1 MLYFYFNH
9 VNINLTNVYANK
21 QILIFGDKMTFREN
35 EILQII
41 KSNPMISQQE
51 IADMLNISRASVAV
65 HITNLMKKGQILGK
79 GYIVKKENY
88 VTVIG
93 GSNMD
98 IQGFPNNPLVMYDS
112 NPGKVDISMGGVG
125 RNIAENLSRLN
136 VNTKLISAIGN
147 DLYGNTILSE
157 CKNLNIDVNDCL
169 VSDEYST
176 SIYVSIL
183 NNSKDMQLAI
193 SHMDIIEKLDE
204 SFIHS
209 KHKSIDDSKAIV
221 IDTNLSNEA
230 IDFIT
235 RTYSH
240 LPIFVDTVSTAKCL
254 KIKDILDRFEGI
266 KLNKYEAE
274 TLSGIKIENL
284 DDVKKSCEFFINK
297 GIKNVFITL
306 GGDGV
311 YCANTDKAVHIPG
324 VKINII
330 NATGAGDAFMSG
342 IMYGFMNDL
351 DLEETAKFSV
361 GASILAL
368 SHKNTINPNLSVDLI
383 NQTIKELIQC

>member
-1 MLYFYFNH
+1 MLYFCFNH
-9 VNINLTNVYANK
+9 VNINLTNVYIDK

-112 NPGKVDISMGGVG
+112 NPGQVDISMGGVG

-136 VNTKLISAIGN
+136 INTKLISAIGN

>member
-21 QILIFGDKMTFREN
+21 QILIFGDYMTLREK
-35 EILQII
+35 EILQIL
-41 KSNPMISQQE
+41 KNNPMISQQE
-51 IADMLNISRASVAV
+51 IADMLDISRASVAV

-79 GYIVKKENY
+79 GYILRKENY

-98 IQGFPNNPLVMYDS
+98 IQGFSNNPLVMYDS

-311 YCANTDKAVHIPG
+311 YCAKTDKAVHIPG

>member
-9 VNINLTNVYANK
+9 VNINLTNVYIDK
-21 QILIFGDKMTFREN
+21 QILIFGDYMTLREK
-35 EILQII
+35 EILQIL
-41 KSNPMISQQE
+41 KNNPMISQQE
-51 IADMLNISRASVAV
+51 IADMLDISRASVAV

-79 GYIVKKENY
+79 GYILRKENY

-324 VKINII
+324 VKINIV

>member
-1 MLYFYFNH
+1 
-9 VNINLTNVYANK
+9 
-21 QILIFGDKMTFREN
+21 MTLREK
-35 EILQII
+35 EILQIL
-41 KSNPMISQQE
+41 KNNPMISQQE
-51 IADMLNISRASVAV
+51 IADMLDISRASVAV

-79 GYIVKKENY
+79 GYILRKENY

-98 IQGFPNNPLVMYDS
+98 IQGFPNNLLVMYDS

>member
-1 MLYFYFNH
+1 MIY
-9 VNINLTNVYANK
+9 LTNVYTDK

-112 NPGKVDISMGGVG
+112 NPGQVDISMGGVG

>member
-1 MLYFYFNH
+1 
-9 VNINLTNVYANK
+9 
-21 QILIFGDKMTFREN
+21 MTSREI
-35 EILQII
+35 EILQIL
-41 KSNPMISQQE
+41 KNNPMISQQE
-51 IADMLNISRASVAV
+51 IADILNISRTSVAV

-79 GYIVKKENY
+79 GYILKKENY
-88 VTVIG
+88 ITVIG

-112 NPGKVDISMGGVG
+112 NPGQVDISMGGVG

-136 VNTKLISAIGN
+136 INTKLISAIGN

-157 CKNLNIDVNDCL
+157 CKSLNIDVNDCF

-183 NNSKDMQLAI
+183 NASKDMQLAI

-209 KHKSIDDSKAIV
+209 KHKSINDSKAIV
-221 IDTNLSNEA
+221 LDTNLSTEA
-230 IDFIT
+230 IEFIT
-235 RTYSH
+235 RNHSN
-240 LPIFVDTVSTAKCL
+240 LPIFVDTVSTAKCI
-254 KIKDILDRFEGI
+254 KIKDILNRFEGI

-274 TLSGIKIENL
+274 TLSNIKIENL
-284 DDVKKSCEFFINK
+284 DDAKSACQYFINK

-306 GGDGV
+306 GSEGV
-311 YCANTDKAVHIPG
+311 ICADNKTTIHIPG
-324 VKINII
+324 VQIDIV

-342 IMYGFMNDL
+342 IMYGFMNNL
-351 DLEETAKFSV
+351 SIEETAKFSV

-383 NQTIKELIQC
+383 EDPIKKFNI

>member
-21 QILIFGDKMTFREN
+21 QILIFGDYMTLREK
-35 EILQII
+35 EILQIL
-41 KSNPMISQQE
+41 KNNPMISQQE
-51 IADMLNISRASVAV
+51 IADMLDISRASVAV

-79 GYIVKKENY
+79 GYILRKENY

-240 LPIFVDTVSTAKCL
+240 LPIFVDTVSTAKCI

>member
-1 MLYFYFNH
+1 MILYFYNDIIF
-9 VNINLTNVYANK
+9 LTNVYANK
-21 QILIFGDKMTFREN
+21 QILNFGDYMTFREK

-41 KSNPMISQQE
+41 KNNPMISQQE
-51 IADMLNISRASVAV
+51 LADILNISRASVAV
-65 HITNLMKKGQILGK
+65 HITNLMKKGYILGK
-79 GYIVKKENY
+79 GYILKNENY

-98 IQGFPNNPLVMYDS
+98 IQGSPNNPLVMYDS
-112 NPGKVDISMGGVG
+112 NPGQVVISLGGVG
-125 RNIAENLSRLN
+125 RNIAENASRLN
-136 VNTKLISAIGN
+136 INTKLISAVGN

-157 CKNLNIDVNDCL
+157 CKNLNIDVNDCF
-169 VSDEYST
+169 VSDEYAT

-209 KHKSIDDSKAIV
+209 KHKSLNDSKAIV
-221 IDTNLSNEA
+221 MDTNLSKET
-230 IDFIT
+230 IEFIT

-240 LPIFVDTVSTAKCL
+240 LPIFVDTVSTSKCV
-254 KIKDILDRFEGI
+254 KIKDILGKFEGI

-284 DDVKKSCEFFINK
+284 DDAKKSCEYFINQGAK
-297 GIKNVFITL
+297 SVFITL
-306 GGDGV
+306 SSDGV
-311 YCANTDKAVHIPG
+311 YCANTEASLHIKG
-324 VKINII
+324 AEIDIV

-342 IMYGFMNDL
+342 IIYGFMNNL
-351 DLEETAKFSV
+351 SLEETAKFSI

-368 SHKNTINPNLSVDLI
+368 SHKNTINPNLSEDLVKK
-383 NQTIKELIQC
+383 TIKELI

>member
-21 QILIFGDKMTFREN
+21 QILIFGDYMTLREK
-35 EILQII
+35 EILQIL
-41 KSNPMISQQE
+41 KNNPMISQQE
-51 IADMLNISRASVAV
+51 IADMLDISRASVAV

-79 GYIVKKENY
+79 GYILRKENY

-284 DDVKKSCEFFINK
+284 DDAKRSCEYFINK
-297 GIKNVFITL
+297 GIKTVFITL
-306 GGDGV
+306 GGEGV
-311 YCANTDKAVHIPG
+311 YCANSEKSLHIPG
-324 VKINII
+324 VKIDII

-342 IMYGFMNDL
+342 IIYGFMNNFS
-351 DLEETAKFSV
+351 LEETTKFSV

-383 NQTIKELIQC
+383 NQTIKEFNI

>member
-1 MLYFYFNH
+1 M
-9 VNINLTNVYANK
+9 IDLTNVYIDK

-112 NPGKVDISMGGVG
+112 NPGQVDISMGGVG

-136 VNTKLISAIGN
+136 INTKLISAIGN

-284 DDVKKSCEFFINK
+284 DDAKKSCEFFINK

-324 VKINII
+324 VKINIV

-383 NQTIKELIQC
+383 NQTIKELI

>member
-21 QILIFGDKMTFREN
+21 QILIFGDYMTLREK
-35 EILQII
+35 EILQIL
-41 KSNPMISQQE
+41 KNNPMISQQE
-51 IADMLNISRASVAV
+51 IADMLYISRASVAV

-79 GYIVKKENY
+79 GYILRKENY

>member
-1 MLYFYFNH
+1 
-9 VNINLTNVYANK
+9 
-21 QILIFGDKMTFREN
+21 MTFREN

-79 GYIVKKENY
+79 GYVLKSENY

-98 IQGFPNNPLVMYDS
+98 IQGVPNNPLVMYDS

-157 CKNLNIDVNDCL
+157 CKNLNIDVNDCF

-221 IDTNLSNEA
+221 IDTNLSNKA

-240 LPIFVDTVSTAKCL
+240 LPIFVDTVSTAKCI

-324 VKINII
+324 VKINIV

-383 NQTIKELIQC
+383 NQTIKELI

>member
-21 QILIFGDKMTFREN
+21 QILIFGDYMTLREK
-35 EILQII
+35 EILQIL
-41 KSNPMISQQE
+41 KNNPMISQQE
-51 IADMLNISRASVAV
+51 IADMLDISRASVAV

-79 GYIVKKENY
+79 GYILRKENY

-383 NQTIKELIQC
+383 NQTIKELI

>member
-21 QILIFGDKMTFREN
+21 QILIFGDYMTLREK
-35 EILQII
+35 EILQIL
-41 KSNPMISQQE
+41 KNNPMISQQE
-51 IADMLNISRASVAV
+51 IADMLDISRASVAV

-79 GYIVKKENY
+79 GYILRKENY

-98 IQGFPNNPLVMYDS
+98 IQGSPNNPLVMYDS

>member
-1 MLYFYFNH
+1 
-9 VNINLTNVYANK
+9 
-21 QILIFGDKMTFREN
+21 MTSREK
-35 EILQII
+35 EILQIL
-41 KSNPMISQQE
+41 KGNPMISQQE
-51 IADMLNISRASVAV
+51 LADMLNISRASVAV

-79 GYIVKKENY
+79 GYILRKENY

-98 IQGFPNNPLVMYDS
+98 IQGSPNNPLVMHDS
-112 NPGKVDISMGGVG
+112 NPGRVNLSMGGVG
-125 RNIAENLSRLN
+125 RNIAENLSRLD

-157 CKNLNIDVNDCL
+157 CKNLNIDVDDCFI
-169 VSDEYST
+169 SDEYST

-183 NNSKDMQLAI
+183 NDSKDMQLAI
-193 SHMDIIEKLDE
+193 SHMEIIEKLDE

-209 KHKSIDDSKAIV
+209 KHKSINDSKAIV
-221 IDTNLSNEA
+221 LDTNLSKET

-235 RTYSH
+235 RNHSH
-240 LPIFVDTVSTAKCL
+240 LPIFVDTVSTAKCV
-254 KIKDILDRFEGI
+254 KIKDILHRFEGI

-274 TLSGIKIENL
+274 TLSNIKIENL
-284 DDVKKSCEFFINK
+284 DDAKKACDYFIEKGVKS
-297 GIKNVFITL
+297 VFITL
-306 GGDGV
+306 SGDGV
-311 YCANTDKAVHIPG
+311 YCANNEKSLHIPG
-324 VKINII
+324 IKIDIV

-342 IMYGFMNDL
+342 IIYGFMNDL
-351 DLEETAKFSV
+351 DIEETAKFSV

-383 NQTIKELIQC
+383 NKTIKELI

>member
-1 MLYFYFNH
+1 MD
-9 VNINLTNVYANK
+9 K

-112 NPGKVDISMGGVG
+112 NPGQVDISMGGVG

-324 VKINII
+324 VKINIV

>member
-1 MLYFYFNH
+1 
-9 VNINLTNVYANK
+9 
-21 QILIFGDKMTFREN
+21 MTYREK
-35 EILQII
+35 EILQIL
-41 KSNPMISQQE
+41 KNNPMISQQE
-51 IADMLNISRASVAV
+51 LADMLNISRASVAV

-79 GYIVKKENY
+79 GYILKKENY

-98 IQGFPNNPLVMYDS
+98 IQGAPNTPLVMYDS
-112 NPGKVDISMGGVG
+112 NPGRVHISMGGVG
-125 RNIAENLSRLN
+125 RNIAENLSRLD

-157 CKNLNIDVNDCL
+157 CKNLNIDVNDCF

-183 NNSKDMQLAI
+183 NDSRDMQLAI

-209 KHKSIDDSKAIV
+209 KHKSINDSKAIV
-221 IDTNLSNEA
+221 LDTNLSEET

-235 RTYSH
+235 RNHSH
-240 LPIFVDTVSTAKCL
+240 LPIFVDTVSTAKC
-254 KIKDILDRFEGI
+254 IKVKNMLHKFECI

-274 TLSGIKIENL
+274 TLSNIKIENI
-284 DDVKKSCEFFINK
+284 DDAKKSCDYFIEK
-297 GIKNVFITL
+297 GVKNVFITL
-306 GGDGV
+306 SSDGV
-311 YCANTDKAVHIPG
+311 YCANTEKSLHIPG
-324 VKINII
+324 IEIDIV

-342 IMYGFMNDL
+342 IIYGYMNNL
-351 DLEETAKFSV
+351 GIEETAKFAV

-383 NQTIKELIQC
+383 NKTIKELI

>member
-9 VNINLTNVYANK
+9 VNINLTNVYVNK

-112 NPGKVDISMGGVG
+112 NPGQVDISMGGVG

>member
-1 MLYFYFNH
+1 MIY
-9 VNINLTNVYANK
+9 LTNVYTDK

-112 NPGKVDISMGGVG
+112 NPGQVDISMGGVG

-136 VNTKLISAIGN
+136 INTKLISAIGN

-284 DDVKKSCEFFINK
+284 DDAKKSCEFFINK

-324 VKINII
+324 VKINIV

-383 NQTIKELIQC
+383 NQTIKELI

>member
-1 MLYFYFNH
+1 MLYFCFNH

-21 QILIFGDKMTFREN
+21 QILIFGDYMTLREK
-35 EILQII
+35 EILQIL
-41 KSNPMISQQE
+41 KNNPMISQQE
-51 IADMLNISRASVAV
+51 IADMLDISRASVAV

-79 GYIVKKENY
+79 GYILRKENY

>member
-1 MLYFYFNH
+1 
-9 VNINLTNVYANK
+9 
-21 QILIFGDKMTFREN
+21 MTYREK
-35 EILQII
+35 EILQIL

-51 IADMLNISRASVAV
+51 LADILNISRASVAV

-79 GYIVKKENY
+79 GYILRKENY

-98 IQGFPNNPLVMYDS
+98 IQGFPNNPLVMHDS
-112 NPGKVDISMGGVG
+112 NPGKVDLSMGGVG
-125 RNIAENLSRLN
+125 RNIAENLSRLD

-157 CKNLNIDVNDCL
+157 CKNLNIDVNDCF

-183 NNSKDMQLAI
+183 NDSKDMQLAI

-209 KHKSIDDSKAIV
+209 KHKSINDSKAIV
-221 IDTNLSNEA
+221 IDTNLSKEA

-235 RTYSH
+235 RNHSN
-240 LPIFVDTVSTAKCL
+240 LPIFVDTVSTAKCV
-254 KIKDILDRFEGI
+254 KIKDILHRFEGI

-274 TLSGIKIENL
+274 TLSGIKIENV
-284 DDVKKSCEFFINK
+284 DDAKKSCEYFIEQGVK
-297 GIKNVFITL
+297 SVFITL

-311 YCANTDKAVHIPG
+311 YCANKEKSLLLPG
-324 VKINII
+324 VKIDIV

-342 IMYGFMNDL
+342 ILYGFMNDL
-351 DLEETAKFSV
+351 DIEKTAKFAV
-361 GASILAL
+361 GASVLAL

-383 NQTIKELIQC
+383 NKTIKELI

>member
-21 QILIFGDKMTFREN
+21 QILIFGDYMTLREK
-35 EILQII
+35 EILQIL
-41 KSNPMISQQE
+41 KNNPMISQQE
-51 IADMLNISRASVAV
+51 IADMLDISRASVAV

-79 GYIVKKENY
+79 GYILRKENY

-324 VKINII
+324 VKINIV

>member
-1 MLYFYFNH
+1 MLYFYFNY

-21 QILIFGDKMTFREN
+21 QILIFGDYMTLREK
-35 EILQII
+35 EILQIL
-41 KSNPMISQQE
+41 KNNPMISQQE
-51 IADMLNISRASVAV
+51 IADMLDISRASVAV

-79 GYIVKKENY
+79 GYILRKENY

>member
-1 MLYFYFNH
+1 
-9 VNINLTNVYANK
+9 
-21 QILIFGDKMTFREN
+21 MTYREK
-35 EILQII
+35 EILQIL

-51 IADMLNISRASVAV
+51 LADMLNISRASVAV

-79 GYIVKKENY
+79 GYILRKENY

-98 IQGFPNNPLVMYDS
+98 IQGAPNNPLVMHDS
-112 NPGKVDISMGGVG
+112 NPGRVDLSMGGVG
-125 RNIAENLSRLN
+125 RNIAENLSRLG

-157 CKNLNIDVNDCL
+157 CKNLNIDVNDCF

-183 NNSKDMQLAI
+183 NDSRDMQLAI

-204 SFIHS
+204 TFIHS
-209 KHKSIDDSKAIV
+209 KHKSINDSKAI
-221 IDTNLSNEA
+221 ILDTNLSKET

-235 RTYSH
+235 RNHSH
-240 LPIFVDTVSTAKCL
+240 LPIFVDTVSTAKCV
-254 KIKDILDRFEGI
+254 KIKDILHRFEGI

-274 TLSGIKIENL
+274 TLSNIKIENI
-284 DDVKKSCEFFINK
+284 DDAKKSCDYFIEK
-297 GIKNVFITL
+297 GVKSVFITL

-311 YCANTDKAVHIPG
+311 YCANNENSLHIPG
-324 VKINII
+324 VKIDIV

-351 DLEETAKFSV
+351 DIEETAKFSV

-383 NQTIKELIQC
+383 NKTIKELIQC

>member
-1 MLYFYFNH
+1 MLHFYLIS
-9 VNINLTNVYANK
+9 VNIPLTNVYANK
-21 QILIFGDKMTFREN
+21 QILIFGDYMTLREK
-35 EILQII
+35 EILQIL
-41 KSNPMISQQE
+41 KNNPMISQQE
-51 IADMLNISRASVAV
+51 IADMLDISRASVAV

-79 GYIVKKENY
+79 GYILRKENY

-324 VKINII
+324 VKINIV

>member
-21 QILIFGDKMTFREN
+21 QILIFGDYMTLREK
-35 EILQII
+35 EILQIL
-41 KSNPMISQQE
+41 KNNPMISQQE
-51 IADMLNISRASVAV
+51 IADMLDISRASVAV

-79 GYIVKKENY
+79 GYILRKENY

-324 VKINII
+324 VKINIV

-351 DLEETAKFSV
+351 DLEETSKFSV

>member
-1 MLYFYFNH
+1 
-9 VNINLTNVYANK
+9 
-21 QILIFGDKMTFREN
+21 MTYREK
-35 EILQII
+35 EILQIL

-51 IADMLNISRASVAV
+51 LADMLNISRTSVAV
-65 HITNLMKKGQILGK
+65 HITNLMKKGHILGK
-79 GYIVKKENY
+79 GYILKKENY

-98 IQGFPNNPLVMYDS
+98 IQGFPNNPLVMHDS

-125 RNIAENLSRLN
+125 RNIAENLSRLD
-136 VNTKLISAIGN
+136 VNTKLVSAIGN

-157 CKNLNIDVNDCL
+157 CKNLNIDVNDCF

-183 NNSKDMQLAI
+183 NDSKDMQLAI

-209 KHKSIDDSKAIV
+209 KYKSIDDSKAIV
-221 IDTNLSNEA
+221 IDTNLSKET

-235 RTYSH
+235 RNHSH
-240 LPIFVDTVSTAKCL
+240 LPIFVDTVSTAKCV
-254 KIKDILDRFEGI
+254 KIKDILHRFEGI

-274 TLSGIKIENL
+274 TLSGIEIKNL
-284 DDVKKSCEFFINK
+284 DDAKKSCEYFIEK
-297 GIKNVFITL
+297 GVNNVFITL
-306 GGDGV
+306 SSDGV
-311 YCANTDKAVHIPG
+311 YCATKEKTIHIPG
-324 VKINII
+324 VKIDIV

-342 IMYGFMNDL
+342 IIYGFMNDL
-351 DLEETAKFSV
+351 DINETAKLSV

-383 NQTIKELIQC
+383 KQKIKELNI